1 METAVS
7 LNYKPT
13 DALSAS
19 GFMADLL
26 HDYDLVSKWFL
37 RGMI

>member
-1 METAVS
+1 MS

-26 HDYDLVSKWFL
+26 HGCGLVSN
-37 RGMI
+37 GV